1 MFEASALFLTRRTS
15 FFFVSNEEQNGSG
28 DLLNATLKADC
39 DFGRV
44 FIYRIDLHY
53 TSSRAAGGAE
63 EEEEEEKPNG
73 RREEA

>member
-1 MFEASALFLTRRTS
+1 MFEASALFLTNWTS

-28 DLLNATLKADC
+28 DLLN
-39 DFGRV
+39 DFESGLR
-44 FIYRIDLHY
+44 FWTSFYISHLDLHY

-63 EEEEEEKPNG
+63 EEEEEKPNG